1 MNVQSND
8 HSKKSYERQL
18 KQIITTHHTE
28 ILNHK
33 HIFKSKIYP
42 WPYLCVCAE
51 TVEDFY
57 NVPCFADEACS
68 VGALS
73 GAAPA
78 RPRVS
83 SYEAEDLKKEPATV
97 DIDARNQEE
106 DRNTETAMVFDARI
120 QEEVRN
126 IEPAMIIDARNQEN

>member
-1 MNVQSND
+1 MFN
-8 HSKKSYERQL
+8 L
-18 KQIITTHHTE
+18 MT
-28 ILNHK
+28 
-33 HIFKSKIYP
+33 IFKSKIYP

-97 DIDARNQEE
+97 DIDARNHEE

-120 QEEVRN
+120 QEDRNTEPAMVIDARNQEEVRN